1 MWKLIQITGEV
12 VIMVLSHNLTA
23 MNANRQL
30 GIVTGKSAKSSEK
43 LSSGYKIN
51 RAADDAAGLSISE
64 KMRNL
69 IRSLDQGSENIQ
81 HGTSLVQI
89 ADGELA
95 EVNDMLHRIT
105 ELSVKAANGTN
116 SESDRKAIQEEIS
129 QIIKEIDRI
138 HTTAKFNETY
148 LFDGT
153 DPMHGE
159 GNKLG
164 GLVESPSALTGGMVE
179 AYKKDGKYYSAGI
192 LDFSPI
198 NSSNID
204 QLYDKSFSFVC
215 TEGSGEIFKFTFAN
229 GGGDKIVNTTSPKK
243 HTYTVDIKGIKRGA
257 ELIDRV
263 FEVVKE
269 KQENSDY
276 GNVSTDTDLKVSH
289 YGWLTKD
296 GEHKLVIYSTGGLG
310 SSTSPTAAPKFP
322 NANRIGPGGVDG
334 AEIMGAGRQRQVKSL
349 KIQCS
354 NAVNDV
360 IWLQLERMDSAY
372 IGVKNIDV
380 TTEGGALDAIN
391 VVSKADL
398 LVSEMRAR
406 YGAYQNRLEHSYNN
420 NQNKLENTTAA
431 ESRIRDTDMAE
442 EMVEY
447 SKNNILKQAGQSMLA
462 QANQSKQGVLSLL
475 Q

>member
-1 MWKLIQITGEV
+1 
-12 VIMVLSHNLTA
+12 MVLSHNLTA

-164 GLVESPSALTGGMVE
+164 GLVESPSALIGGMVE
-179 AYKKDGKYYSAGI
+179 AYKKEGKYYPAGI

-204 QLYDKSFSFVC
+204 QLYDKSFSFKCAVNC
-215 TEGSGEIFKFTFAN
+215 NETFKFTFAN
-229 GGGDKIVNTTSPKK
+229 GGGDKLVGKNADL
-243 HTYTVDIKGIKRGA
+243 HEYTVDIKGIKRGA

-269 KQENSDY
+269 KPVNSDY
-276 GNVSTDTDLKVSH
+276 GNASTDTDLKVSH

-296 GEHKLVIYSTGGLG
+296 GEHKLVIYSTGGRG

-322 NANRIGPGGVDG
+322 NANRTKEGGVDG
-334 AEIMGAGRQRQVKSL
+334 AEIMGAGRQRQVKNL

-391 VVSKADL
+391 VVSQADL

-431 ESRIRDTDMAE
+431 ESRIRDTDIAE

-447 SKNNILKQAGQSMLA
+447 SKNNILMQAGQSVLA
-462 QANQSKQGVLSLL
+462 QANQSTQGVLSLL

>member
-1 MWKLIQITGEV
+1 MEV
-12 VIMVLSHNLTA
+12 NTNYRGSSFMVLSHNITA

-153 DPMHGE
+153 DPMHGP
-159 GNKLG
+159 GNTLG

-179 AYKKDGKYYSAGI
+179 EYKKGNKNCSAAI

-204 QLYDKSFSFVC
+204 QLYGKSFSFVC
-215 TEGSGEIFKFTFAN
+215 TEGCKETFKFTFAN
-229 GGGDKIVNTTSPKK
+229 GGGDKRKDYTSPLK
-243 HTYTVDIKGIKRGA
+243 HEYTVDIKGIKRGA

-263 FEVVKE
+263 FEAVK
-269 KQENSDY
+269 NNPVYPST
-276 GNVSTDTDLKVSH
+276 STDTDLNVSH
-289 YGWLTKD
+289 AGWLTKD
-296 GEHKLVIYSTGGLG
+296 GEHKLVIYSKGDRG
-310 SSTSPTAAPKFP
+310 SSESPTAAPKFP
-322 NANRIGPGGVDG
+322 NASRTGDGGVDG

-391 VVSKADL
+391 VVSQADL

>member
-1 MWKLIQITGEV
+1 
-12 VIMVLSHNLTA
+12 

-153 DPMHGE
+153 DPMHGP
-159 GNKLG
+159 GNTLG
-164 GLVESPSALTGGMVE
+164 GLVESPSALIGGMVE
-179 AYKKDGKYYSAGI
+179 AYKKGDKNCSAAI

-204 QLYDKSFSFVC
+204 QLYGKSFSFVC
-215 TEGSGEIFKFTFAN
+215 TEGCKETFKFTFAN
-229 GGGDKIVNTTSPKK
+229 GGGDKRKDYTSPLK
-243 HTYTVDIKGIKRGA
+243 HEYTVDIKGIKRGA

-263 FEVVKE
+263 FEAVK
-269 KQENSDY
+269 NNPVYPST
-276 GNVSTDTDLKVSH
+276 STDTDLNVSH
-289 YGWLTKD
+289 AGWLTKD
-296 GEHKLVIYSTGGLG
+296 GEHKLVIYSKGDRG
-310 SSTSPTAAPKFP
+310 SSESPTAAPKFP
-322 NANRIGPGGVDG
+322 NANRTEDGGVDG

-391 VVSKADL
+391 VVSQADL

>member
-153 DPMHGE
+153 DPMHGP
-159 GNKLG
+159 GNTLG

-179 AYKKDGKYYSAGI
+179 EYKKGNKNCSAAI

-204 QLYDKSFSFVC
+204 QLYGKSFSFVC
-215 TEGSGEIFKFTFAN
+215 TEGCKETFKFTFAN
-229 GGGDKIVNTTSPKK
+229 GGGDKRKDYTSPLK
-243 HTYTVDIKGIKRGA
+243 HEYTVDIKGIKRGA

-263 FEVVKE
+263 FEAVK
-269 KQENSDY
+269 NNPVYPST
-276 GNVSTDTDLKVSH
+276 STDTDLNVSH
-289 YGWLTKD
+289 AGWLTKD
-296 GEHKLVIYSTGGLG
+296 GEHKLVIYSKGDRG
-310 SSTSPTAAPKFP
+310 SSESPTAAPKFP
-322 NANRIGPGGVDG
+322 NASRTGDGGVDG

-354 NAVNDV
+354 NEVNDV

-391 VVSKADL
+391 VVSQADL

>member
-1 MWKLIQITGEV
+1 
-12 VIMVLSHNLTA
+12 MVLSHNLTA

-153 DPMHGE
+153 DPMHGP
-159 GNKLG
+159 GNTLG

-179 AYKKDGKYYSAGI
+179 EYKKGNKNCSAAI

-204 QLYDKSFSFVC
+204 QLYGKSFSFVC
-215 TEGSGEIFKFTFAN
+215 TEGCKETFKFTFAN
-229 GGGDKIVNTTSPKK
+229 GGGDKRKDYTSPLK
-243 HTYTVDIKGIKRGA
+243 HEYTVDIKGIKRGA

-263 FEVVKE
+263 FEAVK
-269 KQENSDY
+269 NNPVYPST
-276 GNVSTDTDLKVSH
+276 STDTDLNVSH
-289 YGWLTKD
+289 AGWLTKD

-322 NANRIGPGGVDG
+322 NASRTGDGGVDG

-391 VVSKADL
+391 VVSQADL

>member
-1 MWKLIQITGEV
+1 MEV
-12 VIMVLSHNLTA
+12 NSNYRGSSFMVLSHNLTA

-153 DPMHGE
+153 DPMHGP
-159 GNKLG
+159 GNTLG

-179 AYKKDGKYYSAGI
+179 AYKKGDKNCSAAI

-204 QLYDKSFSFVC
+204 QLYGKSFSFVC
-215 TEGSGEIFKFTFAN
+215 TEGCGEIFKFTFAN

-269 KQENSDY
+269 RPVNSDY
-276 GNVSTDTDLKVSH
+276 GNASTDTDLKVSH

-310 SSTSPTAAPKFP
+310 SSTSPTAAPKFER
-322 NANRIGPGGVDG
+322 ADRTGPGGVDG

-354 NAVNDV
+354 NEVNDV

-391 VVSKADL
+391 VVSQADL

>member
-1 MWKLIQITGEV
+1 
-12 VIMVLSHNLTA
+12 MVLSHNITA

-116 SESDRKAIQEEIS
+116 SDSDRKAIQEEIN

-153 DPMHGE
+153 DPMHGP
-159 GNKLG
+159 GNTLG

-179 AYKKDGKYYSAGI
+179 AYKKGDKNCSAAI

-204 QLYDKSFSFVC
+204 QLYGKSFSFVC
-215 TEGSGEIFKFTFAN
+215 TEGCRETFKFTFAN
-229 GGGDKIVNTTSPKK
+229 GGGDKRKDYTSPLK
-243 HTYTVDIKGIKRGA
+243 HEYTVDIKGIKRGA

-263 FEVVKE
+263 FEAVKN
-269 KQENSDY
+269 KPVYPST
-276 GNVSTDTDLKVSH
+276 STDTDLNVSH
-289 YGWLTKD
+289 AGWLTKD
-296 GEHKLVIYSTGGLG
+296 GEHKLVIYSKGNRG
-310 SSTSPTAAPKFP
+310 SSESPTAAPKFP
-322 NANRIGPGGVDG
+322 NAGRIGDGGVDG

-391 VVSKADL
+391 VVSQADL

>member
-1 MWKLIQITGEV
+1 MKFNLHNCPGEKM
-12 VIMVLSHNLTA
+12 VISHNLTA

-30 GIVTGKSAKSSEK
+30 GIVTGQSAKSSEK

-116 SESDRKAIQEEIS
+116 SESDRQAIQEEIS

-153 DPMHGE
+153 DPMHGD

-198 NSSNID
+198 NSTNID

-215 TEGSGEIFKFTFAN
+215 TQGCGETFKFTFAN
-229 GGGDKIVNTTSPKK
+229 GGGDKFHSTGYKGT

-263 FEVVKE
+263 FDTVRTTPV
-269 KQENSDY
+269 NSNY
-276 GNVSTDTDLKVSH
+276 GTESSDTDLKVSH
-289 YGWLTKD
+289 EGWLTKD
-296 GEHKLVIYSTGGLG
+296 GEHKLVIYSSAQTGN
-310 SSTSPTAAPKFP
+310 TPETTPKFE
-322 NANRIGPGGVDG
+322 NANRTGAGGVDG

-398 LVSEMRAR
+398 LVSDMRAR

-431 ESRIRDTDMAE
+431 ESRIRDTDIAE

-447 SKNNILKQAGQSMLA
+447 SKNNILMQAGQSVLA
-462 QANQSKQGVLSLL
+462 QANQSTQGVLSLL

>member
-1 MWKLIQITGEV
+1 
-12 VIMVLSHNLTA
+12 MVLSHNLTA

-153 DPMHGE
+153 DPMHGP
-159 GNKLG
+159 GNTLG

-179 AYKKDGKYYSAGI
+179 EYKKGNKNCSAAI

-204 QLYDKSFSFVC
+204 QLYGKSFSFVC
-215 TEGSGEIFKFTFAN
+215 TEGCGETFKFTFAN
-229 GGGDKIVNTTSPKK
+229 GGGDKLAGKDDLLHK
-243 HTYTVDIKGIKRGA
+243 YTVDIKGIKRGA

-263 FEVVKE
+263 FDVVKAMPS
-269 KQENSDY
+269 KNYRND
-276 GNVSTDTDLKVSH
+276 STDTVLKVSH
-289 YGWLTKD
+289 DGWLTKD
-296 GEHKLVIYSTGGLG
+296 GEHKLVIYSTGTRG
-310 SSTSPTAAPKFP
+310 SRPSPTAAPKFP
-322 NANRIGPGGVDG
+322 DANRTGPGGVDG

-391 VVSKADL
+391 VVSQADL

>member
-1 MWKLIQITGEV
+1 
-12 VIMVLSHNLTA
+12 MVLSHNLTA

-164 GLVESPSALTGGMVE
+164 GLVESNSAIKGAMDEV
-179 AYKKDGKYYSAGI
+179 YKKDGKYYSAAI

-215 TEGSGEIFKFTFAN
+215 TEGCGETFTFKFAN
-229 GGGDKIVNTTSPKK
+229 GGGDSRVDKSSSYGNKSGEEHI
-243 HTYTVDIKGIKRGA
+243 YTVDIKGIKRGS

-263 FEVVKE
+263 FDAVK
-269 KQENSDY
+269 KFPANQVYKKNSTEN
-276 GNVSTDTDLKVSH
+276 DLQVSH
-289 YGWLTKD
+289 AAVLRKD
-296 GEHKLVIYSTGGLG
+296 GEHKLVVYREDLDVPS
-310 SSTSPTAAPKFP
+310 K
-322 NANRIGPGGVDG
+322 IG
-334 AEIMGAGRQRQVKSL
+334 
-349 KIQCS
+349 
-354 NAVNDV
+354 
-360 IWLQLERMDSAY
+360 
-372 IGVKNIDV
+372 
-380 TTEGGALDAIN
+380 
-391 VVSKADL
+391 
-398 LVSEMRAR
+398 RA
-406 YGAYQNRLEHSYNN
+406 H
-420 NQNKLENTTAA
+420 
-431 ESRIRDTDMAE
+431 
-442 EMVEY
+442 V
-447 SKNNILKQAGQSMLA
+447 
-462 QANQSKQGVLSLL
+462 
-475 Q
+475 

>member
-1 MWKLIQITGEV
+1 MEV
-12 VIMVLSHNLTA
+12 NTNYRGSSFMVLSHNLTA

-153 DPMHGE
+153 DPMHGP
-159 GNKLG
+159 GNTLG
-164 GLVESPSALTGGMVE
+164 GLVESPSALIGGMVE
-179 AYKKDGKYYSAGI
+179 AYKKEDKNCSAAI

-204 QLYDKSFSFVC
+204 QLYGKSFSFVC
-215 TEGSGEIFKFTFAN
+215 TEGCGETFKFTFAN
-229 GGGDKIVNTTSPKK
+229 GGGDKLVGPDALL
-243 HTYTVDIKGIKRGA
+243 HQYTVDIKGIKRGA

-263 FEVVKE
+263 FDVVKARPS
-269 KQENSDY
+269 KNYRND
-276 GNVSTDTDLKVSH
+276 STDTVLKVSH
-289 YGWLTKD
+289 DGWLTKD
-296 GEHKLVIYSTGGLG
+296 GEHKLVIYSTGTNG
-310 SSTSPTAAPKFP
+310 SRPSPTAAPTFEG
-322 NANRIGPGGVDG
+322 ANRTGKGGVDG

-391 VVSKADL
+391 VVSQADL

>member
-1 MWKLIQITGEV
+1 
-12 VIMVLSHNLTA
+12 MVLSHNLTA

-153 DPMHGE
+153 DPMHGP
-159 GNKLG
+159 GNTLG

-179 AYKKDGKYYSAGI
+179 EYKKGNKNCSAAI

-204 QLYDKSFSFVC
+204 QLYGKSFSFVC
-215 TEGSGEIFKFTFAN
+215 TEGCGEIFKFTFAN
-229 GGGDKIVNTTSPKK
+229 GGGDNLVDSTSPKK

-263 FEVVKE
+263 FEAVK
-269 KQENSDY
+269 NNPVYPST
-276 GNVSTDTDLKVSH
+276 STDTDLNVSH
-289 YGWLTKD
+289 AGWLTKD
-296 GEHKLVIYSTGGLG
+296 GEHKLVIYSKGDRG
-310 SSTSPTAAPKFP
+310 SSESPTAAPKFP
-322 NANRIGPGGVDG
+322 NASRTGDGGVDG

-391 VVSKADL
+391 VVSQADL

>member
-1 MWKLIQITGEV
+1 
-12 VIMVLSHNLTA
+12 MVLSHNITA

-116 SESDRKAIQEEIS
+116 SESDRKAIQEEIN

-153 DPMHGE
+153 DPMHGP

-164 GLVESPSALTGGMVE
+164 GLVESPSALIGGMVE
-179 AYKKDGKYYSAGI
+179 AYKKGDKNCSAAI

-204 QLYDKSFSFVC
+204 QLYGKSFSFVC
-215 TEGSGEIFKFTFAN
+215 TEGCGETFKFTFAN
-229 GGGDKIVNTTSPKK
+229 GGGDKLKGK
-243 HTYTVDIKGIKRGA
+243 YDDLHEYTVDIKGIKRGA

-263 FEVVKE
+263 FDVVKAMPS
-269 KQENSDY
+269 KDY
-276 GNVSTDTDLKVSH
+276 GDKSTDTDLNVSH
-289 YGWLTKD
+289 AGWLTKD
-296 GEHKLVIYSTGGLG
+296 GEHKLVIYSKGTRG
-310 SSTSPTAAPKFP
+310 SSTSPAAAPKFP
-322 NANRIGPGGVDG
+322 NANRTKEGGVDG

-391 VVSKADL
+391 VVSQADL

>member
-1 MWKLIQITGEV
+1 
-12 VIMVLSHNLTA
+12 MVLSHNLTA

-153 DPMHGE
+153 DPMHGP
-159 GNKLG
+159 GNTLG

-179 AYKKDGKYYSAGI
+179 EYKKGNKNCSAAI

-204 QLYDKSFSFVC
+204 QLYGKSFSFVC
-215 TEGSGEIFKFTFAN
+215 TEGCKETFKFTFAN
-229 GGGDKIVNTTSPKK
+229 GGGDKRKDYTSPLK
-243 HTYTVDIKGIKRGA
+243 HEYTVDIKGIKRGA

-263 FEVVKE
+263 FEAVK
-269 KQENSDY
+269 NNPVYPST
-276 GNVSTDTDLKVSH
+276 STDTDLNVSH
-289 YGWLTKD
+289 AGWLTKD
-296 GEHKLVIYSTGGLG
+296 GEHKLVIYSKGDRG
-310 SSTSPTAAPKFP
+310 SSESPKAAPKFP
-322 NANRIGPGGVDG
+322 NASRTGDGGVDG

-391 VVSKADL
+391 VVSQADL

>member
-1 MWKLIQITGEV
+1 M
-12 VIMVLSHNLTA
+12 VISHNLTA

-30 GIVTGKSAKSSEK
+30 GIVTGQSAKSSEK

-179 AYKKDGKYYSAGI
+179 AYKKGDKNCSAAI

-204 QLYDKSFSFVC
+204 QLYGKSFSFVC
-215 TEGSGEIFKFTFAN
+215 TEGCGETFKFTFAN
-229 GGGDKIVNTTSPKK
+229 GGGDNLAGKYDLLHK
-243 HTYTVDIKGIKRGA
+243 YTVDIKGIKRGA

-263 FEVVKE
+263 FDVVKAMPS
-269 KQENSDY
+269 KGY
-276 GNVSTDTDLKVSH
+276 GGDSTDTDLKVSH
-289 YGWLTKD
+289 AGWLTKD
-296 GEHKLVIYSTGGLG
+296 GEHKLVIYSTGSHG
-310 SSTSPTAAPKFP
+310 SSTSPTAAPKFE
-322 NANRIGPGGVDG
+322 NAKRTGPGGVDG

-447 SKNNILKQAGQSMLA
+447 SKNNILMQAGQSMLA

>member
-1 MWKLIQITGEV
+1 
-12 VIMVLSHNLTA
+12 MVLSHNLTA

-164 GLVESPSALTGGMVE
+164 GLVESPSALIGGMVE
-179 AYKKDGKYYSAGI
+179 AYKKGDKNCSAAI

-204 QLYDKSFSFVC
+204 QLYGKSFSFVC
-215 TEGSGEIFKFTFAN
+215 TEGCKETFKFTFAN
-229 GGGDKIVNTTSPKK
+229 GGGDILEGRDTKLHK
-243 HTYTVDIKGIKRGA
+243 YTVDIKGIKRGA

-263 FEVVKE
+263 FEAVKA
-269 KQENSDY
+269 KPVNSDY
-276 GNVSTDTDLKVSH
+276 GNASTDTDLKVSH

-296 GEHKLVIYSTGGLG
+296 GEHKLVIYSTGGRG

-322 NANRIGPGGVDG
+322 NANRTEEGGVDG

-391 VVSKADL
+391 VVSQADL

-462 QANQSKQGVLSLL
+462 QANQSTQGVMSLL

>member
-179 AYKKDGKYYSAGI
+179 AYKKGNQNCSAAI

-204 QLYDKSFSFVC
+204 QLYGKSFSFVC
-215 TEGSGEIFKFTFAN
+215 TEGCGEIFKFTFAN
-229 GGGDKIVNTTSPKK
+229 GGGDDIVNTTSPKK

-269 KQENSDY
+269 NPVDSVY
-276 GNVSTDTDLKVSH
+276 GNASTDTDLKVSH

-296 GEHKLVIYSTGGLG
+296 GEHKLVIYSTGGRG
-310 SSTSPTAAPKFP
+310 SSTSPTAAPKFER
-322 NANRIGPGGVDG
+322 ADRIGPGGVDG

>member
-1 MWKLIQITGEV
+1 
-12 VIMVLSHNLTA
+12 MVLSHNLTA

-153 DPMHGE
+153 DPMHGP
-159 GNKLG
+159 GNTLG

-179 AYKKDGKYYSAGI
+179 AYKKGDKNCSAAI

-215 TEGSGEIFKFTFAN
+215 TEGCGEIFKFTFAN
-229 GGGDKIVNTTSPKK
+229 GGGDKIVNTISPKK

-263 FEVVKE
+263 FEAVK
-269 KQENSDY
+269 NNPVYPST
-276 GNVSTDTDLKVSH
+276 STDTDLNVSH
-289 YGWLTKD
+289 AGWLTKD
-296 GEHKLVIYSTGGLG
+296 GEHKLVIYSKGDR
-310 SSTSPTAAPKFP
+310 SSSESPTAAPKFP
-322 NANRIGPGGVDG
+322 NASRTGDGGVDG

-391 VVSKADL
+391 VVSQADL

>member
-1 MWKLIQITGEV
+1 
-12 VIMVLSHNLTA
+12 MVLSHNLTA

-164 GLVESPSALTGGMVE
+164 GLVESNSAIKGAMDEV
-179 AYKKDGKYYSAGI
+179 YKKDGKYYSAAI

-215 TEGSGEIFKFTFAN
+215 TEGCGETFTFKFAN
-229 GGGDKIVNTTSPKK
+229 GGGDHKDDKNSIYGDYE
-243 HTYTVDIKGIKRGA
+243 HIYTVDIKGIKRGS

-263 FEVVKE
+263 FDAVK
-269 KQENSDY
+269 KIPAKPGY
-276 GNVSTDTDLKVSH
+276 KGYSTETDLQVSH
-289 YGWLTKD
+289 AAVLRKD
-296 GEHKLVIYSTGGLG
+296 GEHKLVVYRDDLNSPGRYAKNTPDNVEHFPGKG
-310 SSTSPTAAPKFP
+310 SRGKV
-322 NANRIGPGGVDG
+322 IG

-391 VVSKADL
+391 VVSQADL

>member
-1 MWKLIQITGEV
+1 MEV
-12 VIMVLSHNLTA
+12 NSNYRGSSFMVLSHNLTA

-164 GLVESPSALTGGMVE
+164 GLVESPSALIGGMVE
-179 AYKKDGKYYSAGI
+179 AYKKEGKYYPAGI

-204 QLYDKSFSFVC
+204 QLYDKSFSFKCAVNC
-215 TEGSGEIFKFTFAN
+215 NETFKFTFAN
-229 GGGDKIVNTTSPKK
+229 GGGDKLVGKNADL
-243 HTYTVDIKGIKRGA
+243 HEYTVDIKGIKRGA

-263 FEVVKE
+263 FDVVKAMPS
-269 KQENSDY
+269 KNY
-276 GNVSTDTDLKVSH
+276 KNNSTDTDLQVSH
-289 YGWLTKD
+289 AGWLTKD
-296 GEHKLVIYSTGGLG
+296 GEHKLVIYSDHQHANSPGGVN
-310 SSTSPTAAPKFP
+310 KYP
-322 NANRIGPGGVDG
+322 NANRTGIGGVDG

-391 VVSKADL
+391 VVSQADL

>member
-1 MWKLIQITGEV
+1 
-12 VIMVLSHNLTA
+12 MVLSHNLTA

-153 DPMHGE
+153 DPMHGP
-159 GNKLG
+159 GNTLG

-179 AYKKDGKYYSAGI
+179 EYKKGNKNCSAAI

-204 QLYDKSFSFVC
+204 QLYGKSFSFVC
-215 TEGSGEIFKFTFAN
+215 TEGCKETFKFTFAN
-229 GGGDKIVNTTSPKK
+229 GGGDKRKDYTSPLK
-243 HTYTVDIKGIKRGA
+243 HEYTVDIKGIKRGA

-263 FEVVKE
+263 FEAVK
-269 KQENSDY
+269 NNPVYPST
-276 GNVSTDTDLKVSH
+276 STDTDLNVSH
-289 YGWLTKD
+289 AGWLTKD
-296 GEHKLVIYSTGGLG
+296 GEHKLVIYSKGDRG
-310 SSTSPTAAPKFP
+310 SSESPTAAPKFP
-322 NANRIGPGGVDG
+322 NASRTGDGGVDG
-334 AEIMGAGRQRQVKSL
+334 AEIMGAGRQRQVKNL

-391 VVSKADL
+391 VVSQADL

>member
-1 MWKLIQITGEV
+1 
-12 VIMVLSHNLTA
+12 MVLSHNITA

-116 SESDRKAIQEEIS
+116 SDSDRKAIQEEIN

-153 DPMHGE
+153 DPMHGP
-159 GNKLG
+159 GNTLG

-179 AYKKDGKYYSAGI
+179 AYKKGDKNCSAAI

-204 QLYDKSFSFVC
+204 QLYGKSFSFVC
-215 TEGSGEIFKFTFAN
+215 TEGCKETFKFTFAN
-229 GGGDKIVNTTSPKK
+229 GGGDKRKDDYTSPLK
-243 HTYTVDIKGIKRGA
+243 HEYTVDIKGIKRGA

-263 FEVVKE
+263 FEAVKN
-269 KQENSDY
+269 KPVYPST
-276 GNVSTDTDLKVSH
+276 STDTDLNVSH
-289 YGWLTKD
+289 AGWLTKD
-296 GEHKLVIYSTGGLG
+296 GEHKLVIYSKGNRG
-310 SSTSPTAAPKFP
+310 SSESPTAAPKFP
-322 NANRIGPGGVDG
+322 NAGRIGDGGVDG

-391 VVSKADL
+391 VVSQADL

>member
-1 MWKLIQITGEV
+1 
-12 VIMVLSHNLTA
+12 MVLSHNLTA

-30 GIVTGKSAKSSEK
+30 GIVTSKSAKSSEK

-153 DPMHGE
+153 DPMHGP
-159 GNKLG
+159 GNTLG

-179 AYKKDGKYYSAGI
+179 EYKKGNKNCSAAI

-204 QLYDKSFSFVC
+204 QLYGKSFSFVC
-215 TEGSGEIFKFTFAN
+215 TEGCKETFKFTFAN
-229 GGGDKIVNTTSPKK
+229 GGGDKRKDYTSLLK
-243 HTYTVDIKGIKRGA
+243 HEYTVDIKGIKRGA

-263 FEVVKE
+263 FEAVK
-269 KQENSDY
+269 NNPVYPST
-276 GNVSTDTDLKVSH
+276 STDTDLNVSH
-289 YGWLTKD
+289 AGWLTKD

-322 NANRIGPGGVDG
+322 NASRTGDGGVDG

-391 VVSKADL
+391 VVSQADL

>member
-1 MWKLIQITGEV
+1 
-12 VIMVLSHNLTA
+12 MVLSHNLTA

-179 AYKKDGKYYSAGI
+179 TYKKGNINCSAAI

-215 TEGSGEIFKFTFAN
+215 TEGCGEIFKFTFAN
-229 GGGDKIVNTTSPKK
+229 GGGDNIVNTISPKK

-269 KQENSDY
+269 KTVNSDY
-276 GNVSTDTDLKVSH
+276 VNASTDTDLKVSH
-289 YGWLTKD
+289 EGWLTKD
-296 GEHKLVIYSTGGLG
+296 GEHKLVIYSTGTYG
-310 SSTSPTAAPKFP
+310 SSTSPTAAPKFE
-322 NANRIGPGGVDG
+322 NANRTLRGGVDG

-391 VVSKADL
+391 VVSQADL

>member
-1 MWKLIQITGEV
+1 
-12 VIMVLSHNLTA
+12 MVLSHNLTA

-153 DPMHGE
+153 DPMHGP
-159 GNKLG
+159 GNTLG

-179 AYKKDGKYYSAGI
+179 EYKKGNKNCSAAI

-204 QLYDKSFSFVC
+204 QLYGKSFSFVC
-215 TEGSGEIFKFTFAN
+215 TEGCKETFKFTFAN
-229 GGGDKIVNTTSPKK
+229 GGGDKRKDYTSPLK
-243 HTYTVDIKGIKRGA
+243 HEYTVDIKGIKRGA

-263 FEVVKE
+263 FEAVK
-269 KQENSDY
+269 NNPVYPST
-276 GNVSTDTDLKVSH
+276 STDTDLNVSH
-289 YGWLTKD
+289 AGWLTKD
-296 GEHKLVIYSTGGLG
+296 GEHKLVIYSKGDR
-310 SSTSPTAAPKFP
+310 SSSESPTAAPKFP
-322 NANRIGPGGVDG
+322 NASRTGDGGVDG

>member
-1 MWKLIQITGEV
+1 
-12 VIMVLSHNLTA
+12 MVLSHNLTA

-30 GIVTGKSAKSSEK
+30 GIVTSKSAKSSEK

-153 DPMHGE
+153 DPMHGP
-159 GNKLG
+159 GNTLG

-179 AYKKDGKYYSAGI
+179 EYKKGNKNCSAAI

-215 TEGSGEIFKFTFAN
+215 TEGCGEIFKFTFAN
-229 GGGDKIVNTTSPKK
+229 GGGDKIVNTISPKK

-263 FEVVKE
+263 FEAVK
-269 KQENSDY
+269 KNPVYPST
-276 GNVSTDTDLKVSH
+276 STDTDLNVSH
-289 YGWLTKD
+289 AGWLTKD
-296 GEHKLVIYSTGGLG
+296 GEHKLVIYSKGDR
-310 SSTSPTAAPKFP
+310 SSSESPTAAPKFP
-322 NANRIGPGGVDG
+322 NASRTGDGGVDG

-391 VVSKADL
+391 VVSQADL

>member
-1 MWKLIQITGEV
+1 
-12 VIMVLSHNLTA
+12 MVLSHNLTA

-116 SESDRKAIQEEIS
+116 SDSDRKAIQEEIS

-215 TEGSGEIFKFTFAN
+215 TQGCGETFKFTFAN
-229 GGGDKIVNTTSPKK
+229 GGGDKLAGKDDLLHK
-243 HTYTVDIKGIKRGA
+243 YTVDIKGIKRGA

-263 FEVVKE
+263 FDVVKAMPS
-269 KQENSDY
+269 KNYKND
-276 GNVSTDTDLKVSH
+276 STDTDLKVSH
-289 YGWLTKD
+289 AGWLTKD
-296 GEHKLVIYSTGGLG
+296 GEHKLVIYSSDQFGNTPE
-310 SSTSPTAAPKFP
+310 TTPKFS
-322 NANRIGPGGVDG
+322 NANRTGKGGVDG
-334 AEIMGAGRQRQVKSL
+334 AEIMGAGRQR
-349 KIQCS
+349 
-354 NAVNDV
+354 
-360 IWLQLERMDSAY
+360 
-372 IGVKNIDV
+372 
-380 TTEGGALDAIN
+380 
-391 VVSKADL
+391 
-398 LVSEMRAR
+398 
-406 YGAYQNRLEHSYNN
+406 
-420 NQNKLENTTAA
+420 
-431 ESRIRDTDMAE
+431 
-442 EMVEY
+442 
-447 SKNNILKQAGQSMLA
+447 
-462 QANQSKQGVLSLL
+462 
-475 Q
+475 

>member
-1 MWKLIQITGEV
+1 
-12 VIMVLSHNLTA
+12 MVLSHNLTA

-179 AYKKDGKYYSAGI
+179 TYKKGNINCSAAI

-204 QLYDKSFSFVC
+204 QLYGKSFSFVC
-215 TEGSGEIFKFTFAN
+215 TEGCGEIFKFTFAN
-229 GGGDKIVNTTSPKK
+229 GGGDKHKDYTSPLK
-243 HTYTVDIKGIKRGA
+243 HEYTVDIKGIKRGA

-263 FEVVKE
+263 FEAVK
-269 KQENSDY
+269 NNPVYPST
-276 GNVSTDTDLKVSH
+276 STDTDLNVSH
-289 YGWLTKD
+289 AGWLTKD
-296 GEHKLVIYSTGGLG
+296 GEHKLVIYSTGTDG
-310 SSTSPTAAPKFP
+310 SRPSPAAAPKFEG
-322 NANRIGPGGVDG
+322 ANRTGKGGVDG

-391 VVSKADL
+391 VVSQADL

>member
-1 MWKLIQITGEV
+1 
-12 VIMVLSHNLTA
+12 MVLSHNLTA

-153 DPMHGE
+153 DPMHGP
-159 GNKLG
+159 GNTLG

-179 AYKKDGKYYSAGI
+179 EYKKGNKNCSAAI

-204 QLYDKSFSFVC
+204 QLYGKSFSFVC
-215 TEGSGEIFKFTFAN
+215 TEGCKETFKFTFAN
-229 GGGDKIVNTTSPKK
+229 GGGDKRKDYTSPLK
-243 HTYTVDIKGIKRGA
+243 HEYTVDIKGIKRGA

-263 FEVVKE
+263 FEAVK
-269 KQENSDY
+269 NNPVYPST
-276 GNVSTDTDLKVSH
+276 STDTDLNVSH
-289 YGWLTKD
+289 AGWLTKD
-296 GEHKLVIYSTGGLG
+296 GEHKLVIYSKGDRG
-310 SSTSPTAAPKFP
+310 SSESPTAAPKFP
-322 NANRIGPGGVDG
+322 NASRTGDGGVDG

-354 NAVNDV
+354 NEVNDV

-391 VVSKADL
+391 VVSQADL

>member
-30 GIVTGKSAKSSEK
+30 GIVTSKSAKSSEK

-153 DPMHGE
+153 DPMHGP

-164 GLVESPSALTGGMVE
+164 GLVESPSALIGGMVE

-215 TEGSGEIFKFTFAN
+215 TQGCGETFKFTFAN
-229 GGGDKIVNTTSPKK
+229 GGGDIFSSTGYKGI

-263 FEVVKE
+263 FEAVK
-269 KQENSDY
+269 NNPVYPST
-276 GNVSTDTDLKVSH
+276 STDTDLNVSH
-289 YGWLTKD
+289 AGWLTKD
-296 GEHKLVIYSTGGLG
+296 GEHKLVIYSSEQFGNTPE
-310 SSTSPTAAPKFP
+310 TTPKFP
-322 NANRIGPGGVDG
+322 NASRTGDGGVDG

-391 VVSKADL
+391 VVSQADL

>member
-215 TEGSGEIFKFTFAN
+215 TQGCGETFKFTFAN
-229 GGGDKIVNTTSPKK
+229 GGGDKLAGKDDLLHK
-243 HTYTVDIKGIKRGA
+243 YTVDIKGIKRGA

-263 FEVVKE
+263 FDVVKAMPS
-269 KQENSDY
+269 KNYKND
-276 GNVSTDTDLKVSH
+276 STDTDLKVSH
-289 YGWLTKD
+289 AGWLTKD
-296 GEHKLVIYSTGGLG
+296 GEHKLVIYSSDQFGNTPE
-310 SSTSPTAAPKFP
+310 TTPKFS
-322 NANRIGPGGVDG
+322 NANRTGKGGVDG

-354 NAVNDV
+354 NEVNDV

-391 VVSKADL
+391 VVSQADL

>member
-1 MWKLIQITGEV
+1 
-12 VIMVLSHNLTA
+12 MVLSHNLTA

-153 DPMHGE
+153 DPMHGP
-159 GNKLG
+159 GNTLG

-179 AYKKDGKYYSAGI
+179 EYKKGNKNCSAAI

-204 QLYDKSFSFVC
+204 QLYGKSFSFVC
-215 TEGSGEIFKFTFAN
+215 TEGCKETFKFTFAN
-229 GGGDKIVNTTSPKK
+229 GGGDKRKDYTSPLK
-243 HTYTVDIKGIKRGA
+243 HEYTVDIKGIKRGA

-263 FEVVKE
+263 FEAVK
-269 KQENSDY
+269 NNPVYPST
-276 GNVSTDTDLKVSH
+276 STDTDLNVSH
-289 YGWLTKD
+289 AGWLTKD
-296 GEHKLVIYSTGGLG
+296 GEHKLVIYSKGDRG
-310 SSTSPTAAPKFP
+310 SSESPTAAPKFP
-322 NANRIGPGGVDG
+322 NASRTGDGGVDG
-334 AEIMGAGRQRQVKSL
+334 AEIMGAGRQRQVKNL

-391 VVSKADL
+391 VVSQADL

-462 QANQSKQGVLSLL
+462 QANQSTQGVLSLL

>member
-116 SESDRKAIQEEIS
+116 SESDRKAIQEEIN

-164 GLVESPSALTGGMVE
+164 GLVESPSALKGRMVE

-198 NSSNID
+198 NSTNID

-215 TEGSGEIFKFTFAN
+215 TAGCGETFKFTFSN
-229 GGGDKIVNTTSPKK
+229 GGGDILTNNGDN
-243 HTYTVDIKGIKRGA
+243 HEYTVDIKGIKRGA

-263 FEVVKE
+263 FEAVKA
-269 KQENSDY
+269 QPANDGY
-276 GNVSTDTDLKVSH
+276 GKVSSDTDLKVSH

-296 GEHKLVIYSTGGLG
+296 GEQKLVIYSDDRVTNKP
-310 SSTSPTAAPKFP
+310 SDVEKYDKDSYKNTSRGK
-322 NANRIGPGGVDG
+322 VDG
-334 AEIMGAGRQRQVKSL
+334 AEIMGAGRQRQVKNL

-354 NAVNDV
+354 NEVNDV

-391 VVSKADL
+391 VVSQADL

>member
-1 MWKLIQITGEV
+1 
-12 VIMVLSHNLTA
+12 MVLSHNLTA

-153 DPMHGE
+153 DPMHGP
-159 GNKLG
+159 GNTLG

-179 AYKKDGKYYSAGI
+179 EYKKGNKNCSAAI

-204 QLYDKSFSFVC
+204 QLYGKSFSFVC
-215 TEGSGEIFKFTFAN
+215 TEGCKETFKFTFAN
-229 GGGDKIVNTTSPKK
+229 GGGDNRKDYTSPLK
-243 HTYTVDIKGIKRGA
+243 HEYTVDIKGIKRGA

-263 FEVVKE
+263 FEAVK
-269 KQENSDY
+269 NNPVYPST
-276 GNVSTDTDLKVSH
+276 STDTDLNVSH
-289 YGWLTKD
+289 AGWLTKD
-296 GEHKLVIYSTGGLG
+296 GEHKLVIYSKGDRG
-310 SSTSPTAAPKFP
+310 SSESPTAAPKFP
-322 NANRIGPGGVDG
+322 NASRTGDGGVDG

-391 VVSKADL
+391 VVSQADL

>member
-1 MWKLIQITGEV
+1 
-12 VIMVLSHNLTA
+12 MVLSHNLTA

-30 GIVTGKSAKSSEK
+30 GIVTGKSAKPSEK

-51 RAADDAAGLSISE
+51 RAADDAAGLSIPE

-69 IRSLDQGSENIQ
+69 IRSLAQDSENIQ
-81 HGTSLVQI
+81 PGTSLVQI

-153 DPMHGE
+153 DPMHGP

-164 GLVESPSALTGGMVE
+164 GLVESPSALIGGMVE
-179 AYKKDGKYYSAGI
+179 EYKKGDKNCSAAI

-215 TEGSGEIFKFTFAN
+215 TQGCNETFKFTFAN
-229 GGGDKIVNTTSPKK
+229 GGGDNHEDSPLPSTGGT
-243 HTYTVDIKGIKRGA
+243 HEYTVDKKKKKRGA

-263 FEVVKE
+263 FDVVKAMPS
-269 KQENSDY
+269 KNYRND
-276 GNVSTDTDLKVSH
+276 STDTVLKVSH
-289 YGWLTKD
+289 DGWLTKD
-296 GEHKLVIYSTGGLG
+296 GEHKLVIYSTGTDG
-310 SSTSPTAAPKFP
+310 SRPSPTAAPKFP
-322 NANRIGPGGVDG
+322 DANRTGPGGVDG

-391 VVSKADL
+391 VVSQADL

-420 NQNKLENTTAA
+420 NQNELENTTAA

>member
-1 MWKLIQITGEV
+1 
-12 VIMVLSHNLTA
+12 MVLSHNLTA

-215 TEGSGEIFKFTFAN
+215 TQGCGETFKFTFAN
-229 GGGDKIVNTTSPKK
+229 GGGDKLAGKDDLLHK
-243 HTYTVDIKGIKRGA
+243 YTVDIKGIKRGA

-263 FEVVKE
+263 FDVVKAMPS
-269 KQENSDY
+269 KNYKND
-276 GNVSTDTDLKVSH
+276 STDTDLKVSH
-289 YGWLTKD
+289 AGWLTKD
-296 GEHKLVIYSTGGLG
+296 GEHKLVIYSSAQTGN
-310 SSTSPTAAPKFP
+310 TPETTPKFE
-322 NANRIGPGGVDG
+322 NANRTGAGGVDG

-431 ESRIRDTDMAE
+431 ESRIRDTDIAE

-447 SKNNILKQAGQSMLA
+447 SKNNILMQAGQSVLA
-462 QANQSKQGVLSLL
+462 QANQSTQGVLSLL

>member
-1 MWKLIQITGEV
+1 
-12 VIMVLSHNLTA
+12 MVLSHNLTA

-153 DPMHGE
+153 DPMHGP
-159 GNKLG
+159 GNTLG

-179 AYKKDGKYYSAGI
+179 EYKKGNKNCSAAI

-204 QLYDKSFSFVC
+204 QLYGKSFSFVC
-215 TEGSGEIFKFTFAN
+215 TEGCKETFKFTFAN
-229 GGGDKIVNTTSPKK
+229 GGGDKRKDYTSPLK
-243 HTYTVDIKGIKRGA
+243 HEYTVDIKGIKRGA

-263 FEVVKE
+263 FEAVK
-269 KQENSDY
+269 NNPVYPST
-276 GNVSTDTDLKVSH
+276 STDTDLNVSH
-289 YGWLTKD
+289 AGWLTKD
-296 GEHKLVIYSTGGLG
+296 GEHKLVIYSKGDRG
-310 SSTSPTAAPKFP
+310 SSESPTAAPKFP
-322 NANRIGPGGVDG
+322 NASRTGDGGVDG

-391 VVSKADL
+391 VVSQADL

>member
-1 MWKLIQITGEV
+1 
-12 VIMVLSHNLTA
+12 

-153 DPMHGE
+153 DPMHGP

-164 GLVESPSALTGGMVE
+164 GLVESPSALIGGMVE
-179 AYKKDGKYYSAGI
+179 AYKKGDKNCSAAI

-204 QLYDKSFSFVC
+204 QLYGKSFSFVC
-215 TEGSGEIFKFTFAN
+215 TEGCGETFKFTFAN
-229 GGGDKIVNTTSPKK
+229 GGGDKLAGKDDLLHK
-243 HTYTVDIKGIKRGA
+243 YTVDIKGIKRGA

-263 FEVVKE
+263 FDVVKAMPS
-269 KQENSDY
+269 KNYRND
-276 GNVSTDTDLKVSH
+276 STDTVLKVSH
-289 YGWLTKD
+289 DGWLTKD
-296 GEHKLVIYSTGGLG
+296 GEHKLVIYSTGTDG
-310 SSTSPTAAPKFP
+310 SRPSPTAAPKFP
-322 NANRIGPGGVDG
+322 DANRTGPGGVDG

-391 VVSKADL
+391 VVSQADL